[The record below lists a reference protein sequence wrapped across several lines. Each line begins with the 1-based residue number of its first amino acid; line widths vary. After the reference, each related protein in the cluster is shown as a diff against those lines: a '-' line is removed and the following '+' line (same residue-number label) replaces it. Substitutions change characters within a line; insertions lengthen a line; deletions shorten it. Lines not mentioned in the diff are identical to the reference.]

1 MDSDPYEQ
9 KLFQMFSSHDV
20 ASTGSLDEEALL
32 KLGQTLELRDRVPM
46 LIAACLANANAERRV
61 TFKGFKEGLLTLLG
75 GSDPDESGGECF
87 QNANELHNMNNCPRR
102 VDSLVLSILIYI
114 ILY

>member
-20 ASTGSLDEEALL
+20 ASTGTLDEDALA
-32 KLGQTLELRDRVPM
+32 KLCQTLELSDRVPV
-46 LIAACLANANAERRV
+46 LIAACLQNADADRRV

-75 GSDPDESGGECF
+75 DADPDESGGK
-87 QNANELHNMNNCPRR
+87 
-102 VDSLVLSILIYI
+102 
-114 ILY
+114 